1 MGLSQSTVPGLLLTS
16 HMLLDHSNYRD
27 TWQTF
32 SFCCIS
38 RVSWRC
44 GAAGP
49 RAAAEGGATALRP
62 VGRCQ
67 CCRRWPKKPTW
78 WQVQPHPGLRPLFFF
93 HSNALFYFLKIN
105 TPNHSSSSSNCHLP
119 HLLHMHSYCHVHG
132 PPCPL
137 PPPSNLLFWSFFLLK
152 EENCW
157 QKHFMYLFPSLPFH
171 FSPSCSASRLLEKAW
186 RIACPSF
193 FPVVNGKGK
202 NTKKDLMRGFLN
214 TIKIDMNFLWL
225 ILVLFY
231 VSVLL

>member
-1 MGLSQSTVPGLLLTS
+1 MWSSRTQSSSRRRCHSPPTRREVP
-16 HMLLDHSNYRD
+16 MLPQVAEETHLVASPASSWVE
-27 TWQTF
+27 TTF
-32 SFCCIS
+32 
-38 RVSWRC
+38 
-44 GAAGP
+44 
-49 RAAAEGGATALRP
+49 
-62 VGRCQ
+62 
-67 CCRRWPKKPTW
+67 
-78 WQVQPHPGLRPLFFF
+78 FFF

>member
-93 HSNALFYFLKIN
+93 SFERSFLFFKDKYPQPLFLLIELSTPSPSSHALILSRPWTPVSSPSTLKPFVLILF
-105 TPNHSSSSSNCHLP
+105 SIKRRK
-119 HLLHMHSYCHVHG
+119 LLTKALYVSL
-132 PPCPL
+132 PL
-137 PPPSNLLFWSFFLLK
+137 PP
-152 EENCW
+152 
-157 QKHFMYLFPSLPFH
+157 FPFQP
-171 FSPSCSASRLLEKAW
+171 
-186 RIACPSF
+186 
-193 FPVVNGKGK
+193 
-202 NTKKDLMRGFLN
+202 
-214 TIKIDMNFLWL
+214 
-225 ILVLFY
+225 IL
-231 VSVLL
+231 